1 MLSEIA
7 ASAEELATRP
17 DTPAS
22 IAELM
27 LMVGSVLAWVSACC
41 GCRRALGRHGERRS
55 ATRVEVGRTGG
66 SRGGRRRR
74 GCDGVGRRFFDV
86 GDRVPGD
93 LAAVDGDEGGAVQLF
108 DAGHP

>member
-27 LMVGSVLAWVSACC
+27 LMGSSVLYW
-41 GCRRALGRHGERRS
+41 RA
-55 ATRVEVGRTGG
+55 RVLRIP
-66 SRGGRRRR
+66 
-74 GCDGVGRRFFDV
+74 
-86 GDRVPGD
+86 DR
-93 LAAVDGDEGGAVQLF
+93 A
-108 DAGHP
+108 